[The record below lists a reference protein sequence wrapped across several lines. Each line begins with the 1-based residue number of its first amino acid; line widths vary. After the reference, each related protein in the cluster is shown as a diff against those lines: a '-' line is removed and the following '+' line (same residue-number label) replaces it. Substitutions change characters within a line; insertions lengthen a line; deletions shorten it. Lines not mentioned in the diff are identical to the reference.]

1 MKWGEWRK
9 DNRVPARAPRN
20 DDDEDWRIGE
30 IARIQRE
37 IETSRVEEERL
48 SHELRSNE
56 RILRHNMN
64 ELRHWKAAIQS
75 RDEELVRRNNDE
87 RERMRKFMVHYKTR
101 LNRERGKLQD
111 SLLKCVSI
119 ILTVS
124 SCAPCKAVHA
134 FRCCGAK

>member
-1 MKWGEWRK
+1 MSRASSAPGEGEGRIKWGEWRQ
-9 DNRVPARAPRN
+9 DNRVPARTPRRN
-20 DDDEDWRIGE
+20 GDDDEDCRIGE

-56 RILRHNMN
+56 RILHHNLN

-87 RERMRKFMVHYKTR
+87 RERMRKFMVHYKSR

-111 SLLKCVSI
+111 SLLKCVS
-119 ILTVS
+119 S
-124 SCAPCKAVHA
+124 A
-134 FRCCGAK
+134 